1 MVDLIGMIRPVS
13 CPLAVGAGCR
23 NAQLGGEW
31 TGLGCLIRAA
41 SGRDQRLAAH
51 VFAAAEQ

>member
-1 MVDLIGMIRPVS
+1 VVGLIGKIGPVNCS
-13 CPLAVGAGCR
+13 FAVGAGCR

-41 SGRDQRLAAH
+41 SEREQGLAAH